1 MNSPTPRPKAT
12 LESFL
17 AVIDALRLT
26 REEEQRLTRKDR
38 EDEKLARLKPWWLD
52 AAQ

>member
-1 MNSPTPRPKAT
+1 MNQQPKAT

-17 AVIDALRLT
+17 SAIET
-26 REEEQRLTRKDR
+26 RRIKHEESQRLLRKEK
-38 EDEKLARLKPWWLD
+38 EDKKLARIRPWWLD